1 MRVGGQGEILFFNA
15 KTGVELK
22 RVALPLPA
30 GSEIRSIAQDQ
41 PGSPTVALGLS
52 NGQVLVFQHTYKV
65 TYPDNKKTITPEIAF
80 PYGET
85 PIGLDPQGRPLEH
98 VSINAGDDSLLLAGS
113 VDKQLL
119 LLSMTREENMLTGE
133 STLDEE
139 RIELPQ
145 IAEPVKAIYL
155 DPRKQWLYVIN
166 GRATA
171 DVFDLH
177 SRQLNGR
184 YKLLEDPNAEVTA
197 STSCWA
203 ASRCWWAT
211 PRVASPS
218 GSWLAIPTA
227 NRACRTFVTSTWMAR
242 RSAPSLRNNGARA
255 SSPWTRRQPR
265 RLPQHRA
272 PYPAGPAGRRL
283 FRGHHPVAA
292 GQPPA
297 AGAGW
302 QDPPLRPEQPAPGN
316 LLERALGQGLVR
328 ELRQAGLRLAVHRR
342 DHRLRT
348 EAEPLAADLG
358 TLKAAFYA
366 MILAA
371 PLAIAAA
378 VYTAYFMAPAMR
390 RKVKPVIELMEALP
404 TVILASSPA
413 CSWHP
418 TSKATCR
425 GCSACCC

>member
-1 MRVGGQGEILFFNA
+1 MQQAQVPLLLSIEEQNQVAMRVGGQGEILFFNA

-197 STSCWA
+197 STQLLGGISLLVGD
-203 ASRCWWAT
+203 S
-211 PRVASPS
+211 RVASPS

-227 NRACRTFVTSTWMAR
+227 NRACRTFATSIWMAR

-255 SSPWTRRQPR
+255 SSPWTRR
-265 RLPQHRA
+265 A
-272 PYPAGPAGRRL
+272 
-283 FRGHHPVAA
+283 
-292 GQPPA
+292 
-297 AGAGW
+297 
-302 QDPPLRPEQPAPGN
+302 
-316 LLERALGQGLVR
+316 
-328 ELRQAGLRLAVHRR
+328 
-342 DHRLRT
+342 T
-348 EAEPLAADLG
+348 S
-358 TLKAAFYA
+358 
-366 MILAA
+366 
-371 PLAIAAA
+371 
-378 VYTAYFMAPAMR
+378 
-390 RKVKPVIELMEALP
+390 
-404 TVILASSPA
+404 ASSTAPRTVP
-413 CSWHP
+413 CWSSRSP
-418 TSKATCR
+418 TLPGSSPCR
-425 GCSACCC
+425 RGPTACCWSRVARSTASP

>member
-1 MRVGGQGEILFFNA
+1 MQQAQVPLLLSIEEQNQVAMRVGGQGEILFFNA

-197 STSCWA
+197 STQLLGGISLLVGDSKGGIAQWFMA
-203 ASRCWWAT
+203 RDT
-211 PRVASPS
+211 DGEPRLSHVRDFN
-218 GSWLAIPTA
+218 L
-227 NRACRTFVTSTWMAR
+227 MAR

-255 SSPWTRRQPR
+255 SSPWTRR
-265 RLPQHRA
+265 A
-272 PYPAGPAGRRL
+272 
-283 FRGHHPVAA
+283 
-292 GQPPA
+292 
-297 AGAGW
+297 
-302 QDPPLRPEQPAPGN
+302 
-316 LLERALGQGLVR
+316 
-328 ELRQAGLRLAVHRR
+328 
-342 DHRLRT
+342 T
-348 EAEPLAADLG
+348 S
-358 TLKAAFYA
+358 
-366 MILAA
+366 
-371 PLAIAAA
+371 
-378 VYTAYFMAPAMR
+378 
-390 RKVKPVIELMEALP
+390 
-404 TVILASSPA
+404 ASSTAPRTVP
-413 CSWHP
+413 CWSSRSP
-418 TSKATCR
+418 TLPGSSPCR
-425 GCSACCC
+425 RGPTACCWSRVARSTASP